1 MKTTAPVWYTIGA
14 LVIIV
19 GLTTSV
25 IGVINDFR
33 TLETAFVRFVAPGS
47 SRLDLTKPG
56 LYEIYY
62 EYRSEVNGEIFDTAE
77 TTDVKCTIKGRDGRF
92 LEIASAG
99 LTAEY
104 DFGRHAGK
112 AVAQFSVPAPGTYV
126 IDCRHPDGKGERIAL
141 AIAPLVAADFF
152 ISLLKWL
159 SLAFATIG
167 IGLVIL
173 IVTLV
178 RRAVPTRPAPPLA

>member
-19 GLTTSV
+19 GMTTSV

-33 TLETAFVRFVAPGS
+33 TLETAFIRFVAPGS

-77 TTDVKCTIKGRDGRF
+77 TTDVKCTIKGRGRP

-178 RRAVPTRPAPPLA
+178 RRALPTRPVPPPA

>member
-1 MKTTAPVWYTIGA
+1 MKTTAPLWYSIGA

-19 GLTTSV
+19 GMTASV

-47 SRLDLTKPG
+47 STLDLTKPG

-62 EYRSEVNGEIFDTAE
+62 EYRSVVNGEIFDTAE
-77 TTDVKCTIKGRDGRF
+77 TTNIKCTIRGRDGR
-92 LEIASAG
+92 LLQIASAG

-104 DFGRHAGK
+104 DFGGHAGK
-112 AVAQFSVPAPGTYV
+112 AVAQFSVPAPGSYV
-126 IDCRHPDGKGERIAL
+126 IDCRHPDAKGERIAL

-159 SLAFATIG
+159 AVAFASIG

-178 RRAVPTRPAPPLA
+178 RRAVPTRPVPPLA